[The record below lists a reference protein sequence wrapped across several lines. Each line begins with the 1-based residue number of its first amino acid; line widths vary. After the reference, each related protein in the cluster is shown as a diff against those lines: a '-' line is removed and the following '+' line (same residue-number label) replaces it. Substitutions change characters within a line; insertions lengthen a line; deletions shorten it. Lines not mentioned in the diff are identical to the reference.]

1 MKIHAGRIRILA
13 VIGAVACASVT
24 PAVPEDGEATLT
36 RGGGITGLVE
46 SVHISSSAA
55 GVAEGTYLRSDRQQA
70 RPLAV
75 PSKSL
80 DSTLLLIENLTA
92 HAPSPP
98 HDTRTIC
105 ADVILIHVESRR
117 GELVRTAQEECPHRD
132 RASTAYW
139 ARLDSLFRRLIASAA
154 N

>member
-1 MKIHAGRIRILA
+1 MRFLYVALLG
-13 VIGAVACASVT
+13 GALGCASAPAT
-24 PAVPEDGEATLT
+24 PARPDDGEATLT

-46 SVHISSSAA
+46 SVHISSSG
-55 GVAEGTYLRSDRQQA
+55 GVADGTYLRSDRQRA
-70 RPLAV
+70 RPLSL

-80 DSTLLLIENLTA
+80 DSTLLVIENLAA
-92 HAPSPP
+92 HAPPP
-98 HDTRTIC
+98 PRDTRTVC

-117 GELVRTAQEECPHRD
+117 GEVVRTAQEECPHRD

-139 ARLDSLFRRLIASAA
+139 ARLDSLFRQLIASAS

>member
-1 MKIHAGRIRILA
+1 MRQMKILVVLA
-13 VIGAVACASVT
+13 ALACASAT
-24 PAVPEDGEATLT
+24 PAEREDGEATLT

-55 GVAEGTYLRSDRQQA
+55 GVAQGTYLRSDRQQA
-70 RPLAV
+70 RPLAL

-80 DSTLLLIENLTA
+80 DSTLSIIENLTA

-98 HDTRTIC
+98 RDTRTVC

-139 ARLDSLFRRLIASAA
+139 ARLDSLFRQLIASAS